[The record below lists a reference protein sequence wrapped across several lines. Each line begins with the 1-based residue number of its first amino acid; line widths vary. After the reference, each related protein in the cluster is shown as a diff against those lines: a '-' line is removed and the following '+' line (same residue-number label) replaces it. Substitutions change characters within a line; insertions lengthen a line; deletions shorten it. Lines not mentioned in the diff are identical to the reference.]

1 MSIYVKDDGTYKKS
15 NFIHVNQSGTWSEVK
30 AVFVNDGGVWKEA
43 YVVEVNVSL
52 DGLVQDFNLWNQVVS
67 QIGTKTYKII
77 ANVTMAT
84 GTNIVSTSN
93 TSPAFNV
100 GSFPAN
106 SIINLNVSSGSS
118 ITGRGGNGG
127 KGSNSEGWA
136 GTGYAGS
143 PGGTAIYTRHTLN
156 LTNNNLIGGGG
167 GGGGGGS
174 GRVVYHGAGNGGG
187 GAGGYH
193 NATNANLQTPP
204 TGTGSTAIPAG
215 YGGIGAGINC
225 DRYCAPRAGDGT
237 LTTGGAFSYG
247 STGSDRPGGNGG
259 NLGLPGANGSQQA
272 GYTLYVG
279 GAAGNAID
287 GSSYTNIITTGTILG
302 GQVN

>member
-15 NFIHVNQSGTWSEVK
+15 NFIHINQGGTWSEVK

-52 DGLVQDFNLWNQVVS
+52 TGLVQDFNLWNQVVS

-127 KGSNSEGWA
+127 RGSNSEGWA
-136 GTGYAGS
+136 GTGYAGRWRWRW
-143 PGGTAIYTRHTLN
+143 IRK
-156 LTNNNLIGGGG
+156 
-167 GGGGGGS
+167 GS
-174 GRVVYHGAGNGGG
+174 
-187 GAGGYH
+187 
-193 NATNANLQTPP
+193 L
-204 TGTGSTAIPAG
+204 S
-215 YGGIGAGINC
+215 C
-225 DRYCAPRAGDGT
+225 CW
-237 LTTGGAFSYG
+237 
-247 STGSDRPGGNGG
+247 
-259 NLGLPGANGSQQA
+259 
-272 GYTLYVG
+272 
-279 GAAGNAID
+279 
-287 GSSYTNIITTGTILG
+287 
-302 GQVN
+302 